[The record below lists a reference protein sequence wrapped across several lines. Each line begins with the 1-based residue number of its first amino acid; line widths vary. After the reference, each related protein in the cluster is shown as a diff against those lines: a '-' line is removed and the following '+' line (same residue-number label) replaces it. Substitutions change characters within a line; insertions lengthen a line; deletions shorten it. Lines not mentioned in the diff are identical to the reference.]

1 MSGAA
6 ARGPRVL
13 QFGFTSTDA
22 ARAVDFYGQSL
33 GFEARETL
41 QIDGGAYGQLL
52 GLPQG
57 RFRLT
62 RLQLG
67 QETLEIL
74 EVPKADGSGA
84 QLPGRSIPAD
94 SRSCDLWFQHLCL
107 VTSNLDGALERLQ
120 PALESGL
127 ARAVSRGPQTL
138 PAWNKAAAG
147 IRAFKFRDPDGH
159 NLELLEFPTD
169 KGDARWHGGSGLL
182 GIDHSAISI
191 SDTALSCRFYDDLL
205 GLRLGG
211 DGLNSG
217 PTQDDLDNLE
227 QTQVRITGHRCPRG
241 PGIECLEYQPPN
253 RGRPMPADLNPAD
266 LAHWQIRLQVDDLD
280 PIARQLEA
288 CGGRLLSPGVV
299 HLGDHGD
306 ALGFSRALQVADPD
320 GHRLQLVQA

>member
-6 ARGPRVL
+6 ANGPRVL
-13 QFGFTSTDA
+13 QFGFTSADT
-22 ARAVDFYGQSL
+22 ARSVDFYRQSL
-33 GFEARETL
+33 GFETGETL

-57 RFRLT
+57 CFRLT

-74 EVPKADGSGA
+74 ERPEAAASGSQRA
-84 QLPGRSIPAD
+84 GRAIPAD

-127 ARAVSRGPQTL
+127 TQAVSRAPQTL
-138 PAWNKAAAG
+138 PAWNRAAAG

-159 NLELLEFPTD
+159 NLELLEFPPD
-169 KGDARWHGGSGLL
+169 KGEARWHRGSGLL
-182 GIDHSAISI
+182 GVDHSAISI
-191 SDTALSCRFYDDLL
+191 SDTVLSSRFYDELL

-211 DGLNSG
+211 DSLNSG
-217 PTQDDLDNLE
+217 PTQDALDNLE
-227 QTQVRITGHRCPRG
+227 QTQVRITAHRCPQG
-241 PGIECLEYQPPN
+241 PGIECLDYQPPN
-253 RGRPMPADLNPAD
+253 RGRPMPTDLNPAD
-266 LAHWQIRLQVDDLD
+266 LAHWQIRLQVDDPD
-280 PIARQLEA
+280 AIAAQLEA

-299 HLGDHGD
+299 DLGDQGE
-306 ALGFSRALQVADPD
+306 ALGFRRALQVADPD